1 MTHHNKGEHSGEHL
15 KGRMKEAVGDLT
27 EDKGLQREGKVD
39 QTSANIKDKVDDASD
54 RMKEP
59 VHKR

>member
-15 KGRMKEAVGDLT
+15 KGRMKEPVGDLT

-54 RMKEP
+54 RMKEA